1 MSKHGYGQIRLT
13 FELVQSRLDD
23 IHFEK
28 YKSIMNIIWIFLKS
42 KLEIHNISKFDRTGK
57 QKA

>member
-1 MSKHGYGQIRLT
+1 MSKNGYGQIRLT

-28 YKSIMNIIWIFLKS
+28 YKNIMNIISIFLKS